1 VVVPFEDYQAAFI
14 EPEKERKRNALT
26 IPHDVVARA
35 IKEQLSPIRAW
46 REHLGLTQ
54 AEVASRREISQS
66 AFAQMEAPDANPRA
80 ATLKKVATA
89 MGITAAQLKW

>member
-1 VVVPFEDYQAAFI
+1 MQKPTSI
-14 EPEKERKRNALT
+14 T
-26 IPHDVVARA
+26 IPHDVVVRA
-35 IKEQLSPIRAW
+35 IKQQLSPIRAW

-54 AEVASRREISQS
+54 AEVASRMDISQS